1 MGLFSKLLQKNNND
15 NDPEFDAQYEK
26 LKNLASEIVP
36 YEYSGM
42 SDAMRAPTIVSLCDE
57 FTSIASRIDS
67 KKALNCFSKEA
78 KVADPKSSVPFHP
91 IFRCCATGREDAW
104 EYVVR
109 SIKSIG
115 AKYSKWYQ
123 GVCTFNERLNS
134 IPSAT
139 VQLSDDHVLRNNML
153 LMPEI
158 KYASVGKSFN
168 KDALVRFVVVDTE
181 TTGLKASNGRIV
193 QLSAIKYGDWE
204 PVEIWSTY
212 IDPGKVKIEA
222 DATKINGIT
231 NEMVAGK
238 PTIKQVA
245 HSFMDF
251 VGDCSVVGY
260 NLPFDLKFLYAEG
273 IDLTNIKRKYFD
285 VLALA
290 KKCYKSDLDFFS
302 LEDVAEYNRIY
313 FIPHNSLHD
322 CLATGDIFERIVD
335 DITG

>member
-1 MGLFSKLLQKNNND
+1 MGFFSKLLQKNNE

-26 LKNLASEIVP
+26 LKNLAAQIVP

-42 SDAMRAPTIVSLCDE
+42 SDAMRAPTIVSLCNE
-57 FTSIASRIDS
+57 FTSLASCIDS
-67 KKALNCFSKEA
+67 KKVLNCFRKEA
-78 KVADPKSSVPFHP
+78 KAANPETRMPLHP
-91 IFRCCATGREDAW
+91 IFRNCVFGQDDDWDR
-104 EYVVR
+104 VVR
-109 SIKSIG
+109 SIKRIG
-115 AKYSKWYQ
+115 EKYSMWYQ
-123 GVCTFNERLNS
+123 GVCTFNERLNG

-139 VQLSDDHVLRNNML
+139 IQLSDDHVLRNNML

-168 KDALVRFVVVDTE
+168 KDALVRFVVIDTE

-193 QLSAIKYGDWE
+193 QLSAIKYADWE
-204 PVEIWSTY
+204 PVGTWSTY

-222 DATKINGIT
+222 EATKINGIT

-273 IDLTNIKRKYFD
+273 IDLTNTKRKYFD

-290 KKCYKSDLDFFS
+290 KRCYKNDLDSFS
-302 LEDVAEYNRIY
+302 LEDVAEYNRVY

-322 CLATGDIFERIVD
+322 CLATGVIFERIVD